1 MTEKIRK
8 HSGLGSGSIF
18 PIGIFKNSL
27 LKNDKS
33 WTKPSSYEVMR
44 DFTEFD
50 LNEVFENL
58 WGKKD
63 IKNYNL
69 IKHWEKIY

>member
-33 WTKPSSYEVMR
+33 WIKPSSYEVMR
-44 DFTEFD
+44 DITEFD

-58 WGKKD
+58 
-63 IKNYNL
+63 
-69 IKHWEKIY
+69 